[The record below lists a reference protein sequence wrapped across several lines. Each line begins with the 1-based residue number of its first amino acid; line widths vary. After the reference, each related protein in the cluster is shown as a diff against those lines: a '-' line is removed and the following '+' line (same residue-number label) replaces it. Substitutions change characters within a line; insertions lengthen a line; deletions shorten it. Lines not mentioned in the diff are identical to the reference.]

1 MQPVWNM
8 YFPIGHN
15 GDQMDRYII
24 EGSTPLNGN
33 VEIYGAKNAALALIA
48 ASVLT
53 QEPVVIDNLPDVSD
67 INVLLDA
74 IASIGARVERIS
86 RHKVKITGAT
96 VSTVVVDYGYVK
108 KIRASYYLLGSLLG
122 RFGEAEVAMPGGCA
136 IGERPIDQ
144 HIKGF
149 EALGASV
156 EINGGQ
162 IRAKAGCLTGAHIYF
177 DVVSVGATINIM
189 LAAVLAQ
196 GNTIIENPAKEPHV
210 VDLAN
215 MLNSMGANIRGAGTD
230 VIRIKGVQ
238 RLHKTEYTVIPDQI
252 EAGTF
257 MMAAAITKGDIRV
270 CHVIPKHL
278 ESISS
283 KITDMGCEVTEYD
296 NEVRVRYTGTLKAT
310 QVKTLPYP
318 GFPTDMQPQISTALA
333 LASGTSFVTESIF
346 ENRFKYVAELSRMG
360 AKIKVESNTAIIT
373 GVEKLCGARVSAPD
387 LRAGAALTLAGIA
400 ADGITIIDDIRY
412 IERGYEG
419 FESKLRGLGAK
430 IRKEDT
436 ADEVSSRGVKAG

>member
-1 MQPVWNM
+1 
-8 YFPIGHN
+8 
-15 GDQMDRYII
+15 MDRFII
-24 EGSTPLNGN
+24 EGGTPLEGSVN
-33 VEIYGAKNAALALIA
+33 IYGAKNAALALIA

-53 QEPVVIDNLPDVSD
+53 QEPVVINNLPDVSD

-74 IASIGARVERIS
+74 IASIGAKVERIS
-86 RHKVKITGAT
+86 RHKVRITGAGVNT
-96 VSTVVVDYGYVK
+96 YTVDYGYVK

-122 RFGEAEVAMPGGCA
+122 RFGRAEVAMPGGCA

-149 EALGASV
+149 EALGAQV
-156 EINGGQ
+156 DINGGQ
-162 IRAKAGCLTGAHIYF
+162 IRAKADKLTGAHIYF

-189 LAAVLAQ
+189 LAASLAD

-238 RLHKTEYTVIPDQI
+238 CLHKTEYTVIPDQI

-257 MMAAAITKGDIRV
+257 MMAAAITKGNVRV

-278 ESISS
+278 ESITS
-283 KITDMGCEVTEYD
+283 KIIDMGCEVREYD
-296 NEVRVRYTGTLKAT
+296 SDVSVRYVGKLKST

-318 GFPTDMQPQISTALA
+318 GFPTDMQPQISVALA
-333 LASGTSFVTESIF
+333 LAGGTSIVTESIF
-346 ENRFKYVAELSRMG
+346 ENRFKYVAELARMG

-373 GVEKLCGARVSAPD
+373 GVESLSGAQVSAPD
-387 LRAGAALTLAGIA
+387 LRAGAALTLAGVA
-400 ADGITIIDDIRY
+400 AYGTTVVDDIKY
-412 IERGYEG
+412 IDRGYED
-419 FESKLRGLGAK
+419 FDLKLRRLGARITREK
-430 IRKEDT
+430 VCEDSASGGIR
-436 ADEVSSRGVKAG
+436 VS